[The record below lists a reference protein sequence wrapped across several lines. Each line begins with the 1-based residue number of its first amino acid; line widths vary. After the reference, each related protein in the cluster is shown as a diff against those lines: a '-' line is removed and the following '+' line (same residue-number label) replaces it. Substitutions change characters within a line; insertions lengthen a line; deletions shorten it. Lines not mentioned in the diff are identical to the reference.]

1 MLERDEMVSRID
13 GIIQS
18 LDGTPPSLAGTI
30 TAETSV
36 LGDLALDSVATMDF
50 IMAVETEFD
59 VVIPIDRMSDIKTV
73 GDLADAV
80 LAMRAPAMRAPAVT

>member
-1 MLERDEMVSRID
+1 MSARDEVVRKIE
-13 GIIQS
+13 GIIRS
-18 LDGTPPSLAGTI
+18 LDTPPPGLAGPV

-36 LGDLALDSVATMDF
+36 AGDLSLDSIAVMDF

-80 LAMRAPAMRAPAVT
+80 LSTRAAALS

>member
-1 MLERDEMVSRID
+1 MTERDDAVRRID

-18 LDGTPPSLAGTI
+18 LDSTPPGLAGTV

-59 VVIPIDRMSDIKTV
+59 VVIPIDRMSDISTV

-80 LAMRAPAMRAPAVT
+80 LAMHAPAVA

>member
-1 MLERDEMVSRID
+1 MMERDEMVRAID

-18 LDGTPPSLAGTI
+18 LDGAPAGLAGKI
-30 TAETSV
+30 TTDTS
-36 LGDLALDSVATMDF
+36 LFGDLALDSVATMDF

-80 LAMRAPAMRAPAVT
+80 LSLRTPAVA

>member
-1 MLERDEMVSRID
+1 MVRKIE

-18 LDGTPPSLAGTI
+18 LDTPPPGLTGPV

-36 LGDLALDSVATMDF
+36 AGDLSLDSVAIMDF

-59 VVIPIDRMSDIKTV
+59 VVIPIDKMSDIRTV

-80 LAMRAPAMRAPAVT
+80 LSMRTAALS

>member
-1 MLERDEMVSRID
+1 MVGKIK

-18 LDGTPPSLAGTI
+18 LDALPPGLAGPV

-36 LGDLALDSVATMDF
+36 AGDLSLDSVAIMDF

-59 VVIPIDRMSDIKTV
+59 VVIPIDKMSDIKTV

-80 LAMRAPAMRAPAVT
+80 LSMRTAALS